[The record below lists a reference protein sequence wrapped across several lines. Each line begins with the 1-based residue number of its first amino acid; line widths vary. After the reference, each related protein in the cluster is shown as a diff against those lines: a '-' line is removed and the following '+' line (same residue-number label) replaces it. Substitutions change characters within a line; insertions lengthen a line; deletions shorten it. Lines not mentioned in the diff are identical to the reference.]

1 MSTMWSRKTLQNE
14 LDKRDKYPSGA
25 RGQHF
30 MTDSTYLSHIVDQA
44 GVENGDVVL
53 EVGTGPGHLTTTLLE
68 EGCFVIGVEIDE
80 TLAELC
86 RAQTGNP
93 DELSLFVDDVLDD
106 DEHVQPELQVMIR
119 NTLKRT
125 GAEEITI
132 VSNLPYRRGT
142 NILISLLESPVQ
154 FSEENIVV
162 LQKALAEK
170 LDAMPGTSD
179 FGIPSVLFQWQG
191 QMDVLETVPRQVFW
205 PEPEVESV
213 LCQVTKGSEWVDIE
227 APHDRYAK
235 MKSVVRTLFAHP
247 RKTLRNN
254 IKLSDDYSIDDV
266 EMYGSFVDLFLDK
279 RPEQLTPK
287 EWGDLTGSLLT
298 AKNQKDVNV
307 DVSEDDG
314 GRT

>member
-1 MSTMWSRKTLQNE
+1 MWSRKTLKNE
-14 LDKRDKYPSGA
+14 LDKQDKYPSRA

-44 GVENGDVVL
+44 GVSNGDVVL
-53 EVGTGPGHLTTTLLE
+53 EVGTGPGHLTTALLDQ
-68 EGCFVIGVEIDE
+68 GCHVIGVEIDE
-80 TLAELC
+80 VLADMC
-86 RAQTGNP
+86 RDQTGDP
-93 DELSLFVDDVLDD
+93 DELSLFVNDVLDD
-106 DEHVQPELQVMIR
+106 DEHVQPDLQVMIR
-119 NTLKRT
+119 NTLKRA

-142 NILISLLESPVQ
+142 NILISLLESPVS
-154 FSEENIVV
+154 FSDENVVV

-191 QMDVLETVPRQVFW
+191 KLDVLETVPRQVFW

-213 LCQVTKGSEWVDIE
+213 LCKVTKGSEWVEIE
-227 APHDRYAK
+227 APHDRYEQ

-254 IKLSDDYSIDDV
+254 IKLSDDYHIEDV
-266 EMYGSFVDLFLDK
+266 DMYGSFVDLFLDK

-287 EWGDLTGSLLT
+287 EWYDLIESFLT
-298 AKNQKDVNV
+298 AEHQKDV
-307 DVSEDDG
+307 DVQEPGDAG
-314 GRT
+314 GKT